1 MMANMRYLYNET
13 FCAEIIM
20 MMIIIK
26 TMIWKE
32 NVIILH
38 VSNYHHH
45 HHQRQGFQTRIFFL
59 VKLDKM
65 EQQKKSHRSFFFWWE
80 KKKKKSTLYYTWND
94 QILEFFFSIYSWYVW
109 GSHPD
114 KCQALVFCFY
124 IYCLTY
130 LTIFFVLVVFSW
142 SIRDR
147 I

>member
-26 TMIWKE
+26 NNDLKGKC
-32 NVIILH
+32 
-38 VSNYHHH
+38 YH
-45 HHQRQGFQTRIFFL
+45 FTCIELPSSSSSKTRISDQDFFSC
-59 VKLDKM
+59 KNWTKWNNK
-65 EQQKKSHRSFFFWWE
+65 KKSHRSFFSWW
-80 KKKKKSTLYYTWND
+80 KKKKKSTYNTWNG